1 MAHRKFNTRRE
12 NVKRL
17 SAQEIHHLTQ
27 ETLQA
32 HFELE
37 REGCAYGAEDIWD
50 VLLAAAVERTTV
62 ETICDELEGPSANTV
77 RDALKGIMPNEEQI
91 ANLEAVLNEM
101 LVGRLPKQLWTKK
114 LVETAVENVEFKVP
128 RALRVPA

>member
-17 SAQEIHHLTQ
+17 TAQDVHCLTQ

-32 HFELE
+32 HFQLE
-37 REGCAYGAEDIWD
+37 REGCIYGAEDIWD

-62 ETICDELEGPSANTV
+62 ETICDELEGPSANTA
-77 RDALKGIMPNEEQI
+77 RTAIRG
-91 ANLEAVLNEM
+91 M
-101 LVGRLPKQLWTKK
+101 LSDDGRPSWK
-114 LVETAVENVEFKVP
+114 A
-128 RALRVPA
+128 R

>member
-1 MAHRKFNTRRE
+1 LEGKVAHKKFNTRRE

-62 ETICDELEGPSANTV
+62 ETVCDELQGPSANMV
-77 RDALKGIMPNEEQI
+77 R
-91 ANLEAVLNEM
+91 
-101 LVGRLPKQLWTKK
+101 T
-114 LVETAVENVEFKVP
+114 
-128 RALRVPA
+128 ALRGLLR